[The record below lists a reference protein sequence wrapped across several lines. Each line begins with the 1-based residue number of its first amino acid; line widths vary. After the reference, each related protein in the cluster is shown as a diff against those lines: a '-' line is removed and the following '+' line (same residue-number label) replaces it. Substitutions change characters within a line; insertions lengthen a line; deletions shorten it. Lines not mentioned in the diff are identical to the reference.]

1 MPHSGRWNLFQT
13 RHPRV
18 FPIDHPRDDPRWTPV
33 RRARR
38 NAEKQAVTPTAIDR
52 AKPALKRAGRNPT
65 TIYSRRASRAVPQTQ
80 LPERVLGVNGSR
92 QASADAE
99 RRMWPARNPV
109 YDLVGQNDVQERA
122 VHVQPAV
129 VLDEAQLQ
137 APSQINPTR

>member
-1 MPHSGRWNLFQT
+1 MDACAPCEAQRRKASGDAHGDRSREARPETSWAEPDDDLQ
-13 RHPRV
+13 PARV
-18 FPIDHPRDDPRWTPV
+18 
-33 RRARR
+33 
-38 NAEKQAVTPTAIDR
+38 
-52 AKPALKRAGRNPT
+52 
-65 TIYSRRASRAVPQTQ
+65 SRRSADAVARTRIRREWESP
-80 LPERVLGVNGSR
+80 
-92 QASADAE
+92 SADAE